1 MLSGFANLSRGYN
14 ELRNTLG
21 SGVTGNTADSGSVI
35 QGSIPCSPTTMKRQ
49 RTAPRRDTLSLLY
62 RATSRVV
69 ARRGIDAATVSE
81 IVKTAGLTTGSVYGK
96 FESRDDLFLH
106 VWDQGAGSALFGHLE
121 ERLSAWRDEKPTSKR
136 NISDEV
142 EFGIQMLV
150 MARRNEYLA
159 ETVQRDFSQFLVK
172 CDSVDSTKSLKSG
185 DAFVIALELAN
196 LLYQPVRQATDAWE
210 QARLVFDT
218 VTRDLPTS
226 HISETKMT
234 SQMGSPNS
242 VERTLQESC
251 VRVIAKVGFNNATL
265 TRIAR
270 GANVTTGSIF
280 AQFDS
285 REEFLRSAIVQVF
298 GSAASQVD
306 RQVFAS
312 PSREL
317 LTSAF
322 SSLLAFHQS
331 GSRHEW
337 NSFRLECFLAA
348 RNVKFLRSE
357 LRSILHAGRSRYE
370 QLLLPATGF
379 DPEFLDGVM
388 VVGQGLPMGL
398 HLLGSHE
405 PSTALLRHD
414 ELVNRLL
421 IHIGI
426 D

>member
-1 MLSGFANLSRGYN
+1 M
-14 ELRNTLG
+14 
-21 SGVTGNTADSGSVI
+21 
-35 QGSIPCSPTTMKRQ
+35 MKRQ
-49 RTAPRRDTLSLLY
+49 RTVPRRDTLERLC
-62 RATSRVV
+62 RATTRVV
-69 ARRGIDAATVSE
+69 GRRGIDAATVSE
-81 IVKTAGLTTGSVYGK
+81 IVKVAGLTTGSVYAK

-106 VWDQGAGSALFGHLE
+106 VWDQKAGSALFGHLE
-121 ERLSAWRDEKPTSKR
+121 ERLSAWRDMRPSRAT
-136 NISDEV
+136 NIGDDV

-159 ETVQRDFSQFLVK
+159 ETVQRDLSQFLAK
-172 CDSVDSTKSLKSG
+172 CDAVDSTKLVKSG
-185 DAFVIALELAN
+185 EAFVIALELAD
-196 LLYQPVRQATDAWE
+196 LLYQPVRQAADAWK

-218 VTRDLPTS
+218 VTHDLATS
-226 HISETKMT
+226 RISETKLT
-234 SQMGSPNS
+234 AQLDSPNS
-242 VERTLQESC
+242 PERTLEESC

-265 TRIAR
+265 SRIAR
-270 GANVTTGSIF
+270 GAGVTTGSIF

-285 REEFLRSAIVQVF
+285 REEFLRSAIAQVF

-317 LTSAF
+317 LTAAF

-331 GSRHEW
+331 GSRHDW

-370 QLLLPATGF
+370 QLLLSATGF
-379 DPEFLDGVM
+379 DSEYLDGVM

-405 PSTALLRHD
+405 PSMALLRHD

-421 IHIGI
+421 VHIGI